1 MSETLAHDDIQ
12 RDKQG
17 QPIFKRDGSAAKKRG
32 RKPGQYQQTS
42 APYFPEKV
50 ETVRRMLAQK
60 KSFTEIGLALG
71 ISRAGAY
78 YIWQRWIAGTYK
90 G

>member
-1 MSETLAHDDIQ
+1 MSENLAQDDIQ

-17 QPIFKRDGSAAKKRG
+17 QPIYKRDGSAAKKRG
-32 RKPGQYQQTS
+32 RKPGEGNRPT
-42 APYFPEKV
+42 PYFPEKV
-50 ETVRRMLAQK
+50 KIVERMLAQK
-60 KSFTEIGLALG
+60 KSFTEIGQALD

>member
-12 RDKQG
+12 RDKHG
-17 QPIFKRDGSAAKKRG
+17 EPIYNRDGSPSKKRG
-32 RKPGQYQQTS
+32 RKTGDYRREG
-42 APYFPEKV
+42 PYFPEKV
-50 ETVRRMLAQK
+50 ETVRCMLAQK